1 MYTKSDIEAFQSL
14 AASAMEH
21 YKKQFPSDR
30 ADYFTISADLA
41 QGEMSLAIFAYGNGI
56 DSDDLVYSKDA
67 NLADLAPSD
76 FEKLVIDDIDRQR
89 KLRTEREAKIQSKED
104 KEKQARYQQFLELQK
119 EFGEQP
125 AK

>member
-14 AASAMEH
+14 ATSAMEH

-30 ADYFTISADLA
+30 ADYFTISADFA
-41 QGEMSLAIFAYGNGI
+41 QGEMSFAIFSYGNGI
-56 DSDDLVYSKDA
+56 DSDNLVYSKDA

-76 FEKLVIDDIDRQR
+76 FEKLVIDGIDRQR

-104 KEKQARYQQFLELQK
+104 KEKHARYQQFLELQK

-125 AK
+125 TK